1 MSYTIICAY
10 NEIKHL
16 CNEYSRGAQA
26 SHTHTLTHT
35 YTHTHTLVPTSLFS
49 RSSAALRFASA
60 EPAAVAAA
68 LFSMGP
74 PARHATA
81 LCSPKNRG
89 KNSNVHRFMQAESRY
104 NPNGPTCTSRNSI
117 MLAKKTGKK
126 QQRSPFYASRKQV
139 HSSEPT
145 CTSRN
150 SIMLAKKQEKNSN
163 VHRFMQADSRYN
175 PNGPTCTSHNSIMLA
190 KKQGEKQ
197 QRSPFYASRKQ
208 VQSQRAHLHITQQ
221 HYACHNVTK
230 PNSTFFKA
238 FCSFLCK
245 QVHLE
250 SRFIHNG
257 HGPTCTADSSNIIMC
272 GTTTLDS

>member
-1 MSYTIICAY
+1 MQRIFT
-10 NEIKHL
+10 
-16 CNEYSRGAQA
+16 RGTSL
-26 SHTHTLTHT
+26 SHTHTHTHIHT
-35 YTHTHTLVPTSLFS
+35 YTHTRAHLLVLSL
-49 RSSAALRFASA
+49 LCRFAFCLCRAS
-60 EPAAVAAA
+60 
-68 LFSMGP
+68 SSG
-74 PARHATA
+74 
-81 LCSPKNRG
+81 CSP
-89 KNSNVHRFMQAESRY
+89 FQY
-104 NPNGPTCTSRNSI
+104 GPTCTSRNSI
-117 MLAKKTGKK
+117 MLAKKQGK
-126 QQRSPFYASRKQV
+126 
-139 HSSEPT
+139 
-145 CTSRN
+145 
-150 SIMLAKKQEKNSN
+150 
-163 VHRFMQADSRYN
+163 
-175 PNGPTCTSHNSIMLA
+175 
-190 KKQGEKQ
+190 KQ

>member
-1 MSYTIICAY
+1 MQRIFT
-10 NEIKHL
+10 
-16 CNEYSRGAQA
+16 RGTSL
-26 SHTHTLTHT
+26 SHTHTHTHIHT
-35 YTHTHTLVPTSLFS
+35 YTHTRAHLLVLSL
-49 RSSAALRFASA
+49 LCRFAFCLCRAS
-60 EPAAVAAA
+60 
-68 LFSMGP
+68 SSG
-74 PARHATA
+74 
-81 LCSPKNRG
+81 CSPFQYG
-89 KNSNVHRFMQAESRY
+89 
-104 NPNGPTCTSRNSI
+104 
-117 MLAKKTGKK
+117 
-126 QQRSPFYASRKQV
+126 
-139 HSSEPT
+139 PT